1 MQLNLSE
8 NIKKYRKEMDLT
20 QEELAEAFGVTIGAV
35 SKWESG
41 STVPDILTLVEL
53 ADFFSIS
60 MDVLLGVTVSS
71 KSAEDIRDRIKTL
84 RQESRN
90 EEALA
95 EVDKA
100 IVRYPANFMI
110 LYEGAVTYHVIAAM
124 NNEKY
129 GPKAI
134 GLYEAALKYIDQN
147 TDPDVDEFSIRLCIA
162 ELKSEQNPEEALEE
176 FYKIN
181 FMGIADVHI
190 ATILMNTGKIDEAL
204 DRYTRILVSILVK
217 SLQFS
222 CNMAIAL
229 AKTGK
234 KANVREACEVL
245 DWCINIYDSVNI
257 GKISYLEKMKVAL
270 MIIKS
275 MCLAFLGKHEE
286 MRRYIDEA
294 YKLALE
300 YDKIPTNN
308 IHYKIKFWHGE
319 KDYKPALYDGLGRG
333 AVDTINTLFS
343 QKADPLP
350 QDVFEKM
357 GEARRYWA
365 KLKTDKK

>member
-71 KSAEDIRDRIKTL
+71 KSAEDIKNKIETL
-84 RQESRN
+84 RKENRT
-90 EEALA
+90 EEAIA

-100 IVRYPANFMI
+100 IVRYPANFQV
-110 LYEGAVTYHVIAAM
+110 LYEGAVTYHVAAAV
-124 NNEKY
+124 NNKQY
-129 GPKAI
+129 GQRTI
-134 GLYEAALKYIDQN
+134 ELYEAALKYIAQN
-147 TDPDVDEFSIRLCIA
+147 TDPDIDEFSIRLNIA
-162 ELKSEQNPEEALEE
+162 ELKSEKNPEEALQEL
-176 FYKIN
+176 YKIN
-181 FMGIADVHI
+181 FMGIADVNI
-190 ATILMNTGKIDEAL
+190 ATILMNTDRLDEAM

-217 SLQFS
+217 VLQYS
-222 CNMAIAL
+222 SNMAIAL
-229 AKTGK
+229 MKTGK
-234 KANVREACEVL
+234 AASIREACEIL
-245 DWCINIYDSVNI
+245 DWCYNIYDSVNC
-257 GKISYLEKMKVAL
+257 GKNSYLVKMQVVIL
-270 MIIKS
+270 VIKS
-275 MCLAFLGKHEE
+275 MCFSFLKKTDEMKECLDKAYELAIEF
-286 MRRYIDEA
+286 
-294 YKLALE
+294 
-300 YDKIPTNN
+300 DKKPTNN
-308 IHYKIKFWHGE
+308 IHGKIKFWHGN
-319 KDYKPALYDGLGRG
+319 KDLKPTLYDGLGRG
-333 AVDTINTLFS
+333 AVETVDTLFS

-365 KLKTDKK
+365 KLKKDK